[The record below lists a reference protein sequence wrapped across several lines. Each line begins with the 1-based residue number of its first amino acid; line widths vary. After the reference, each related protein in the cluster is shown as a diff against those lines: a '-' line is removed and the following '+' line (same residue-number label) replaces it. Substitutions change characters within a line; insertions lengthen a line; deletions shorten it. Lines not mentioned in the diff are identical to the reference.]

1 MPHAGSGVVRIDRL
15 RFLAVFSYCSCY
27 SLCWCCYCYC
37 CSGEDKHLQFQ
48 QRGWT
53 QRRWWRTQ
61 PQETAQGQE
70 ARQRQGGSRSPWQ
83 PSPPIPSCTCSLSS
97 GLGYKSPGSHFQQ
110 WVSECFLSGITAPIS
125 WKTPGELGVS
135 KSMECDIFPSVL
147 WHCWLGDRKG
157 IRPVKNVGLLVVMIW
172 LELCKI
178 FSSSCHHRFHH
189 PLLQ

>member
-125 WKTPGELGVS
+125 WKTPGWAWGKQVYG
-135 KSMECDIFPSVL
+135 MWYFPFGAL
-147 WHCWLGDRKG
+147 T
-157 IRPVKNVGLLVVMIW
+157 LLVGW
-172 LELCKI
+172 QEGHPACKKCW
-178 FSSSCHHRFHH
+178 FVGGDD
-189 PLLQ
+189 LTGALQNF